1 MTSESAMLHTMDRL
15 VSSLLHAQDE
25 ESVVVMPVEMGV
37 SYSQTGEDGKVANV
51 VFPTWD
57 KNEADKW
64 EKNIKDGFRTR
75 QVTFTGRHV
84 SVAFPERPRLYGTL
98 PDQIFGADIW
108 GKDTL
113 QTFRSNKR
121 WNLTRVEIWEDRPYF
136 LYYECQ
142 GATIKLSETARD
154 EEWNY
159 LLDQSIRQNNRRRAE
174 QERIDK
180 ESSDRQ
186 WRRWQADGIR

>member
-1 MTSESAMLHTMDRL
+1 MTSDSAMLHTMERL
-15 VSSLLHAQDE
+15 VSSLLHAKDE
-25 ESVVVMPVEMGV
+25 ESVVMTVEMGV
-37 SYSQTGEDGKVANV
+37 SCRQKDETGKDVNV
-51 VFPTWD
+51 VFPASD

-64 EKNIKDGFRTR
+64 EKNTAGGVRTR

-84 SVAFPERPRLYGTL
+84 SVAFPERARLYGTL

-108 GKDTL
+108 GKETL

-121 WNLTRVEIWEDRPYF
+121 WNLARVQTWEDRPYF

-142 GATIKLSETARD
+142 GAMIKLSETARD

-159 LLDQSIRQNNRRRAE
+159 LLDQSRRQNNRRRAE

-186 WRRWQADGIR
+186 WKRWQADGVR